1 MMSTVITV
9 SKHNVPVELVKRVM
23 RCVDNELFG
32 SLYSECGMSLET

>member
-1 MMSTVITV
+1 MNTVIIV

-23 RCVDNELFG
+23 RCVDNELCG

>member
-1 MMSTVITV
+1 MMSTVIIV

>member
-1 MMSTVITV
+1 MNTVIIV

-32 SLYSECGMSLET
+32 SLCSERGISLKT